1 MVNTKPMP
9 SENVNICWHNTERF
23 EIMLSTCVSLGKR
36 IDLDEYINRAT
47 FSGAVIG
54 RMSMSDLRN
63 HKNMLISTAALIA
76 RLAIKLGMNYES
88 SLCLSDGYICA
99 VENMRTCEDVMSL
112 WKDMVYD
119 YTDRIAELS
128 RFRTESRLV
137 RGIVDYVRR
146 NVYERMSVSSIAT
159 YVGFSQDYISSKFKK
174 ETGEN
179 LSGYIAE
186 MKTSEAKWLLVST
199 SKPLVEISEMLKFS
213 SQSYFQ
219 TVFKKATGLT
229 PTEFRSMKGV
239 I

>member
-1 MVNTKPMP
+1 MVKTVVKPMP
-9 SENVNICWHNTERF
+9 SEDRWHNSERF
-23 EIMLSTCVSLGKR
+23 EIMLSTCISLGKK
-36 IDLDEYINRAT
+36 IDLDEYLNRAA

-63 HKNMLISTAALIA
+63 HKNMFISTASLVA
-76 RLAIKLGMNYES
+76 RLAIKLGMSYES
-88 SLCLSDGYICA
+88 ALGLSDEYIFSA
-99 VENMRTCEDVMSL
+99 EGMRSVEDVMSL
-112 WKDMVYD
+112 WKGMIYD
-119 YTDRIAELS
+119 FTDRIAELS

-137 RGIVDYVRR
+137 RSIVDYVRG
-146 NVYERMSVSSIAT
+146 NVYERVNVSSIAT

-219 TVFKKATGLT
+219 TVFKKTTGFT